1 MLESH
6 SEGKENRHQR
16 WRERGYCLGEGMRR
30 RKGRG
35 FRCRESW
42 RESWAYWQK
51 SVGVGE
57 ASVGCARNLGRLQE
71 VYVDDIS

>member
-1 MLESH
+1 
-6 SEGKENRHQR
+6 
-16 WRERGYCLGEGMRR
+16 MRR